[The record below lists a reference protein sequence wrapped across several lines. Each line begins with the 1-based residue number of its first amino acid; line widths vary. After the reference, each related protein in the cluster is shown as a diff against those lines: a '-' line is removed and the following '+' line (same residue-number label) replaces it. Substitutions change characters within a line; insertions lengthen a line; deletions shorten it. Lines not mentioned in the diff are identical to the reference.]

1 MKEKEVIEDV
11 PTKAF
16 PEDHPEGVV
25 DLEVARI
32 AHENRTTSDGLDV
45 PESILMDSTD
55 GADQAG
61 ETEVRF

>member
-25 DLEVARI
+25 DFEVTRI
-32 AHENRTTSDGLDV
+32 TRENLTTSDGLDV
-45 PESILMDSTD
+45 LESILMDSTD

-61 ETEVRF
+61 ETEV